1 MIYDW
6 EHVTVMSGGDWVYGV
21 LRKVWRVWGARVDVE
36 EVVQTLMEWVD
47 GEFERLGGIRK
58 E

>member
-1 MIYDW
+1 
-6 EHVTVMSGGDWVYGV
+6 MSGGDWVYGV